1 MRLTRGRR
9 FSGPWLQA
17 AALLALLASVLAHAA
32 EPDAA
37 LQSRDRALIDAAV
50 AAMPEA
56 AGELPALYVVGVA
69 GDATEDV
76 FRNEARFLV
85 DQVAPRLGAGA
96 RALALVNHAD
106 ALDAPGALLATPA
119 TLGHALATIGAH
131 MRRDRDVLL
140 LYLTM
145 HGTPEHELWLQL
157 PGGEDVITP
166 AALRGALDAA
176 GIVHRVVVV
185 SACYSGGFVPALRG
199 PDTLVLTAARRDRT
213 SFGCATTRPSPS
225 SAMPGCSTASTPIAI
240 LPGPIVWR
248 RARSVSASAGSAIRA
263 RGRRSQPARAS
274 AARSRGGVRRCRRVS
289 RGLHTRGRSRRIE
302 ATSGRRLHRYG
313 SPQSRHAAGIASH
326 PARQAPRPFAALHP
340 GAGSRARGGPL
351 ARKQAPEWCASTP
364 CLLRLP
370 SPAHAAGGAEF
381 KIDSCSDLCVQR
393 SLESPRAASQPSPA
407 RDAHDPPASRRLPAS
422 HFEEPAACGFFV
434 G

>member
-106 ALDAPGALLATPA
+106 ALDAPGAPLATPA

-145 HGTPEHELWLQL
+145 HGSPEHELWLQL
-157 PGGEDVITP
+157 PGGGEDVITP

-213 SFGCATTRPSPS
+213 SFGCGNDSTITFFGHAWLLDGLNADRDFAGAHRLATR
-225 SAMPGCSTASTPIAI
+225 
-240 LPGPIVWR
+240 
-248 RARSVSASAGSAIRA
+248 AIRQ
-263 RGRRSQPARAS
+263 R
-274 AARSRGGVRRCRRVS
+274 
-289 RGLHTRGRSRRIE
+289 E
-302 ATSGRRLHRYG
+302 RRLGYPRSG
-313 SPQSRHAAGIASH
+313 PQIAAG
-326 PARQAPRPFAALHP
+326 ARI
-340 GAGSRARGGPL
+340 GGTL
-351 ARKQAPEWCASTP
+351 ARWRATLPE
-364 CLLRLP
+364 
-370 SPAHAAGGAEF
+370 G
-381 KIDSCSDLCVQR
+381 V
-393 SLESPRAASQPSPA
+393 PRAAYPWPIA
-407 RDAHDPPASRRLPAS
+407 LD
-422 HFEEPAACGFFV
+422 
-434 G
+434 